1 MHWLQ
6 TLDAGLFHFIN
17 RSLSN
22 PLFDRIM
29 PVLSGEGVM
38 RWFVLAVVIAFV
50 AALFGG
56 ARARRCALTMAMV
69 SLLGNALVVNVIKH
83 AVARP
88 RPCLALPDVIERLG
102 CSTSG
107 SMPSAH
113 AANWFSATMVA
124 FLFYRKSWR
133 FMLPMALAVS
143 FSRVYN
149 GVHYPGDV
157 LAGAILGAGY
167 AAAGIDRPCR
177 RHGTGSGKNGFRSGT
192 RKCHRSSIQSKVQSP
207 KPKVRGRT
215 MKCHRQSAIGN
226 RKLSGFAS
234 ARF

>member
-1 MHWLQ
+1 MRWLQ
-6 TLDAGLFHFIN
+6 TLDTGLFHFIN

-22 PLFDRIM
+22 PLFDRLM
-29 PVLSGEGVM
+29 PVLSGNGVM
-38 RWFVLAVVIAFV
+38 QWFVLAVFIGFV

-56 ARARRCALTMAMV
+56 PRARLCALTMAFV

-83 AVARP
+83 AVDRP
-88 RPCLALPDVIERLG
+88 RPCMALSDVIERLG
-102 CSTSG
+102 CTGSG

-113 AANWFSATMVA
+113 AANWFSATMIA

-149 GVHYPGDV
+149 GVHYPSDV

-167 AAAGIDRPCR
+167 AVAGVVLLQTAWSWI
-177 RHGTGSGKNGFRSGT
+177 GKKWFPLWHARLPVLLEADGRN
-192 RKCHRSSIQSKVQSP
+192 Q
-207 KPKVRGRT
+207 KPET
-215 MKCHRQSAIGN
+215 
-226 RKLSGFAS
+226 
-234 ARF
+234 